1 MENTVL
7 TNDNFVLYAMHNYD
21 NPECHGVTEFED
33 DLNRFKYL
41 KRLFYRYKERGEL
54 KERLVINHLIVLYN
68 VFGSATTKM
77 LFFKIEK
84 DFWPQLKTFLVFLNY
99 MPMEVIADKRIQES
113 DIPLDENIIKVL
125 RKV

>member
-1 MENTVL
+1 
-7 TNDNFVLYAMHNYD
+7 MHNYD

-84 DFWPQLKTFLVFLNY
+84 EFWPQLKTFLVFLNY

>member
-7 TNDNFVLYAMHNYD
+7 NNDNFVLYAMHNYD

-68 VFGSATTKM
+68 VFGTATTKM

-84 DFWPQLKTFLVFLNY
+84 EFWPQLKTFLVFLNY

>member
-1 MENTVL
+1 MN
-7 TNDNFVLYAMHNYD
+7 NDNFVLYAMHNYD

-68 VFGSATTKM
+68 VFGTATTKM

-84 DFWPQLKTFLVFLNY
+84 EFWPQLKTFLVFLNY

>member
-84 DFWPQLKTFLVFLNY
+84 EFWPQLKTFLVFLNY